1 MTQSTDTNGPNDS
14 TDPTNKSTRKFGRR
28 RRGGQKEQLRELI
41 LNTASKQFI
50 EQGYSA
56 FSLRKLAESIG
67 YSPAT
72 LYLYYKDK
80 DHLLFSVVDNAF
92 TRFRTELAQAA
103 DSTSDPWERLDRVG
117 DAYVQFG
124 LTHSTYYQLMFMW
137 RVDYL
142 IQAKQGEETPRL
154 EAFQVLFDSV
164 EYAQRNHAIKPGDPY
179 IYSDMLWAS
188 LHGVVALAIQIPKF
202 TPERTAKLVAHTK
215 EMLYM
220 ALRS

>member
-1 MTQSTDTNGPNDS
+1 MAQPTDP

-28 RRGGQKEQLRELI
+28 RRGEQKEQLRELI

-72 LYLYYKDK
+72 LYLYYQDK

-103 DSTSDPWERLDRVG
+103 GSTSDPWERLDRVG

-164 EYAQRNHAIKPGDPY
+164 EYAQRNNAIKPGDPY